1 MRARKW
7 SRISRLAPPQKPQ
20 LACRHD
26 GLHASC
32 TIPKNGMFYKL
43 LFYKGFLLSADL
55 AHCLQYPCQRCSTKI
70 FMNCRLL
77 IKQELLV

>member
-1 MRARKW
+1 MRARKVEENQLF
-7 SRISRLAPPQKPQ
+7 SPPQKPQ

-26 GLHASC
+26 GLHATC
-32 TIPKNGMFYKL
+32 TIPKIGMFYKL
-43 LFYKGFLLSADL
+43 LFYKGFLWAADL